1 MVGVVG
7 SIIAIGGG
15 ITVGNLQAFIRYIW
29 QINQPLSQV
38 TQLSSAIQSA
48 VVAANR
54 VFEFLEEEEEVKD
67 PNNAIKI
74 EKPKG
79 DVTFDHVKFGYKEDK
94 PLIKDLSVDV
104 KSGQMVAIVGKTGAG
119 KTTLINL
126 LMRFY
131 DVQGGSIKI
140 DGVDIRDM
148 KREDLRSMFGMV
160 SRYMA
165 I

>member
-1 MVGVVG
+1 
-7 SIIAIGGG
+7 
-15 ITVGNLQAFIRYIW
+15 
-29 QINQPLSQV
+29 INQPLSQV

-48 VVAANR
+48 VAATNR
-54 VFEFLEEEEEVKD
+54 VFEFLEEKEEVKD
-67 PNNAIKI
+67 PNSAIKI

-126 LMRFY
+126 LM
-131 DVQGGSIKI
+131 
-140 DGVDIRDM
+140 
-148 KREDLRSMFGMV
+148 
-160 SRYMA
+160 
-165 I
+165 